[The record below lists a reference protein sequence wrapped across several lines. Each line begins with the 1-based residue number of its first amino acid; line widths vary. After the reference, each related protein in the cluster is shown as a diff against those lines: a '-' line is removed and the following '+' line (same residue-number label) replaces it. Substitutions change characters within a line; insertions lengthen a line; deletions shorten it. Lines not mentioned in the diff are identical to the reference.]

1 MAWTTNALEWMVPS
15 FVDQYRLEY
24 VAAHLEERLD
34 KVGMVEKV
42 TPAKVNEVVIRV

>member
-1 MAWTTNALEWMVPS
+1 MVRSLEDLLLS
-15 FVDQYRLEY
+15 AS